1 MLTPIRKYN
10 FWDENLID
18 LGYPRTFYTDKIGQ
32 YIDNQLIKV
41 LVGQRRAG
49 KSYILRQIASQLI
62 SSGTP
67 PHNILYIN
75 KEYLEFSDIHNYQD
89 LEELFQQYKKE
100 LNPQGKVFLFIDEI
114 QAIEEWERFVN
125 SHAQDYAEF
134 CEVFISGSNSSLLS
148 GELATLL
155 SGRYVAFEILPFS
168 FSEFCGITQKEP
180 YRES

>member
-1 MLTPIRKYN
+1 MLAPIRKYN
-10 FWDENLID
+10 FWDENPID

-100 LNPQGKVFLFIDEI
+100 LNP
-114 QAIEEWERFVN
+114 
-125 SHAQDYAEF
+125 
-134 CEVFISGSNSSLLS
+134 
-148 GELATLL
+148 
-155 SGRYVAFEILPFS
+155 
-168 FSEFCGITQKEP
+168 
-180 YRES
+180 